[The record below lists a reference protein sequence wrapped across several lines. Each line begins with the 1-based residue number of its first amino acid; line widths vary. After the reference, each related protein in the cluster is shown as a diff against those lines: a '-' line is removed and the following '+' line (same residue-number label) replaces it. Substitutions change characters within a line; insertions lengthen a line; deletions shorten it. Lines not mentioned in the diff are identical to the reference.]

1 MGSEMCIRD
10 RDYCGPEDISD
21 ALDWKPR
28 ELELERRRVA
38 RSVRNLAE
46 EGSVIGT
53 YHHIVVDDLASWLGT
68 GAPPSPSK
76 MVQILRDAGHR
87 AGMAHYGN
95 PSFRTDAPWEE
106 VVEAAGSLQ
115 PPM

>member
-1 MGSEMCIRD
+1 MNQMHCLLPLSSKVD
-10 RDYCGPEDISD
+10 RSDSRISGPLWVSATGDSSAMRSMTEEAAMDYCGPEDISD

-53 YHHIVVDDLASWLGT
+53 YHHNVVDDLASWL
-68 GAPPSPSK
+68 
-76 MVQILRDAGHR
+76 
-87 AGMAHYGN
+87 
-95 PSFRTDAPWEE
+95 
-106 VVEAAGSLQ
+106 
-115 PPM
+115 